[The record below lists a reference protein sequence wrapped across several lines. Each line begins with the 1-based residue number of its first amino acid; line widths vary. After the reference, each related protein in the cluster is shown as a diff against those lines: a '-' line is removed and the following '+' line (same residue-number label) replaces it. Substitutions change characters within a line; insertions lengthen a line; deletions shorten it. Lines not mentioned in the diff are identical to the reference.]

1 MTKKIIEAVLTTKI
15 PLVVAPWAS
24 ILSTPRPIIFK
35 FTHPAELALSHILA
49 LARNIPQA
57 TASLKSGK
65 WKRFKYTGTEL
76 TGKTLGVIGVGKN
89 GREVAK

>member
-1 MTKKIIEAVLTTKI
+1 
-15 PLVVAPWAS
+15 LV
-24 ILSTPRPIIFK
+24 
-35 FTHPAELALSHILA
+35 
-49 LARNIPQA
+49 RNIPQA